1 MFLQK
6 EGHGDLWVDEKDPLF
21 FIVKG
26 TPELKYS
33 WELKAI
39 QKDYGTIYMNEKC
52 SDFQIE
58 SNDNE
63 DSEVIDVLD
72 EIIKQLD
79 QEEVWIN

>member
-1 MFLQK
+1 
-6 EGHGDLWVDEKDPLF
+6 
-21 FIVKG
+21 
-26 TPELKYS
+26 
-33 WELKAI
+33 
-39 QKDYGTIYMNEKC
+39 MNEKC

-79 QEEVWIN
+79 QEEEWVN